1 MKLTDLSI
9 SRLKP
14 TKADAVYYDDDLPGF
29 GLRIREGGSRNYVV
43 RYRLGGQERRHT
55 IGSASVLTLTEAR
68 QKARKA
74 LVAINEGRDPTAEKA
89 DKKVAASLM
98 LSSVA
103 RDYLESVEPG
113 MKPRSFLECTRHI
126 NKAWKSLHGL
136 AVGAVS
142 RSTVATRLREIAK
155 GSGPVAANRAR
166 STLSAMY
173 AWAIGE
179 GLCETNPVDGTNKAD
194 EGKSRDRVLSDA
206 ELAAIWNAS
215 TDTDYGRIVKLLMLT
230 AQRRDEIASLR
241 WTEIEGETDPAL
253 IALPAERTKNSRAH
267 DVPLSAAAMDVLA
280 SVVVRNGRDLMF
292 GEGEGGY
299 SGWSR
304 SKERLDQKLGK
315 AVKPWTLHDLRR
327 TVATRMVDIGVQ
339 PHVIEAVLNHVSGHK
354 GGVAGIY
361 NRSIY
366 AAEKRAALDLWASHV
381 MVAVAQAKGAN
392 VTRLRA

>member
-1 MKLTDLSI
+1 
-9 SRLKP
+9 
-14 TKADAVYYDDDLPGF
+14 
-29 GLRIREGGSRNYVV
+29 
-43 RYRLGGQERRHT
+43 
-55 IGSASVLTLTEAR
+55 
-68 QKARKA
+68 
-74 LVAINEGRDPTAEKA
+74 
-89 DKKVAASLM
+89 
-98 LSSVA
+98 
-103 RDYLESVEPG
+103 

-126 NKAWKSLHGL
+126 NKAWKPLRGL

-327 TVATRMVDIGVQ
+327 TAATRMADIGVSRTLSR
-339 PHVIEAVLNHVSGHK
+339 PC
-354 GGVAGIY
+354 
-361 NRSIY
+361 
-366 AAEKRAALDLWASHV
+366 
-381 MVAVAQAKGAN
+381 
-392 VTRLRA
+392 